1 VSFAPSS
8 GGRRL
13 IDWLPTVVSVALL
26 VVSLWVLRG
35 MLHDFRLRDVFQSL
49 RALPAPSVALAFL
62 LVSGSYVLNTVYDKL
77 GCLWIGRKIK
87 YLHLAPASFI
97 GYAFGNTLGM
107 PLLSGGSVR
116 YRLYSSW
123 GFSAAEVT
131 AVVAFG
137 MWTYI
142 LGCLLMLGLTF
153 LLSPPAF
160 LPLPLPLLGIRAL
173 GFLLVAALG
182 GYVLLNAYGP
192 AEIRIWKKRA
202 VRMPGLR
209 LTLTQIAMASCTILM
224 EASAVYCLIPPSL
237 GVPWPMVVAAFLLS
251 TTLGHISQVPGGVGV
266 METSMLVMLSSDA
279 SRATVLGVLVLYR
292 FFYNLLPLVVA
303 IVMLAVYEL
312 FHERGWFRS
321 AIRTVS
327 ISEQLVPQLVAL
339 TASAGGALLVLGG
352 SLPPSRALMPLFA
365 TLPPLLLEGAHLV
378 ASLAGLRLLLL
389 APRLERSDHPDV
401 QAVAVTLAIGIAA
414 HALRSL
420 AWPQTVILLLILACI
435 LVAAPVVRR
444 LAGSAPRATT
454 DPEWLLTGLASV
466 CGAVFLASLAYPLAL
481 SDSTLWT
488 EFASDMPA
496 GRILRTTLVVVV
508 IASLWI
514 IPGIFGYR
522 RSMKKKR

>member
-1 VSFAPSS
+1 MSLAPSS

-13 IDWLPTVVSVALL
+13 IDWLPTIASVVLL
-26 VVSLWVLRG
+26 IVSLWVLRG
-35 MLHDFRLRDVFQSL
+35 MLHDFRLRDVLQSL
-49 RALPAPSVALAFL
+49 RELPMASVALAFL
-62 LVSGSYVLNTVYDKL
+62 LASGSYVLNTIYDLL
-77 GCLWIGRKIK
+77 GCRWIGRPIR
-87 YLHLAPASFI
+87 YLQLAPASFI

-116 YRLYSSW
+116 YRMYSSW

-153 LLSPPAF
+153 LLSPPAY

-173 GFLLVAALG
+173 GALLVSALV
-182 GYVLLNAYGP
+182 GYVLLNIYGP
-192 AEIRIWKKRA
+192 SSVRVWKKT
-202 VRMPGLR
+202 VRMPGLKM
-209 LTLTQIAMASCTILM
+209 TLTQIAMASLTILM
-224 EASAVYCLIPPSL
+224 EATAVYCLIPPEL
-237 GVPWPMVVAAFLLS
+237 GVSWPMVVSAFLLS

-266 METSMLVMLSSDA
+266 METSMLVMLSNEA

-312 FHERGWFRS
+312 FHEKGWFRA
-321 AIRTVS
+321 AIRAAP
-327 ISEQLVPQLVAL
+327 ISDQLVPQLVAL

-352 SLPPSRALMPLFA
+352 SLPPSRDVMPLL
-365 TLPPLLLEGAHLV
+365 TGLPPLLLEAAHLL
-378 ASLAGLRLLLL
+378 ASLAGIRLLLL
-389 APRLERSDHPDV
+389 APRLERSSHPDV
-401 QAVAVTLAIGIAA
+401 RAVALTLALGIAA
-414 HALRSL
+414 NALRSL
-420 AWPQTVILLLILACI
+420 AWPQTIILLLILACI

-444 LAGSAPRATT
+444 LAGSTPRGTT

-488 EFASDMPA
+488 SFAADVPS

-514 IPGIFGYR
+514 IPGIFGR
-522 RSMKKKR
+522 RRGLSRKG

>member
-1 VSFAPSS
+1 MSFAPSS

-13 IDWLPTVVSVALL
+13 IDWLPTAASVVLL
-26 VVSLWVLRG
+26 VASLWVLRG
-35 MLHDFRLRDVFQSL
+35 MLHDFRLRDVLQSL
-49 RALPAPSVALAFL
+49 RDLPAASVALAFL
-62 LVSGSYVLNTVYDKL
+62 LISGSYVLNTVYDKL
-77 GCLWIGRKIK
+77 GCLWIGRNIK

-153 LLSPPAF
+153 LLSPPMY
-160 LPLPLPLLGIRAL
+160 LPLPMPLLGIRAL
-173 GFLLVAALG
+173 GFLLVAGLA
-182 GYVLLNAYGP
+182 GYVLLNVYGP
-192 AEIRIWKKRA
+192 SSVRVFKKTI
-202 VRMPGLR
+202 RMPGLKM
-209 LTLTQIAMASCTILM
+209 TLIQIAMASLTILM
-224 EASAVYCLIPPSL
+224 EATAVYCLIPPAL
-237 GVPWPMVVAAFLLS
+237 GVSWPMVISAFLLS
-251 TTLGHISQVPGGVGV
+251 TTLGHVSQVPGGVGV
-266 METSMLVMLSSDA
+266 METSMLVMLSNDA

-292 FFYNLLPLVVA
+292 LFYNLLPLVAA

-312 FHERGWFRS
+312 FHEKGWFRS
-321 AIRTVS
+321 AIRSVS
-327 ISEQLVPQLVAL
+327 ISDQLVPQLVAL

-352 SLPPSRALMPLFA
+352 SLPPSRALTPLFA
-365 TLPPLLLEGAHLV
+365 SMPPLLLEIAHLT
-378 ASLAGLRLLLL
+378 ASLAGIRLLLL

-401 QAVAVTLAIGIAA
+401 RAVAFTLGLGIVAN
-414 HALRSL
+414 LIRSL
-420 AWPQTVILLLILACI
+420 AWPQTVILLALFACI
-435 LVAAPVVRR
+435 LVAAPAVRR

-481 SDSTLWT
+481 SDSSLWT
-488 EFASDMPA
+488 VFGSDMPA
-496 GRILRTTLVVVV
+496 GRILRTTLAVVV

-514 IPGIFGYR
+514 IPGIFGR
-522 RSMKKKR
+522 RRALSRKR